1 MALQNTN
8 SVLALFIPYIH
19 ARVLATAGNEVLVD
33 ATKGRVADEVGLDS
47 SLVAVNQAAVLDVPQ
62 MKTLFCQADET
73 ESGVLVQRE

>member
-1 MALQNTN
+1 VPSSEAL
-8 SVLALFIPYIH
+8 A
-19 ARVLATAGNEVLVD
+19 
-33 ATKGRVADEVGLDS
+33 LDS